1 MKMIKN
7 LVSKINYCHIIWFFF
22 FLILLIFTIPE
33 AVNIGQRII
42 NSFICF
48 GKNMWI
54 YFYFIFVGDYPDI
67 AINGSWMFIDTNSD
81 IINGI
86 LPIEFEYFLEQLIA
100 IITLPFNGL
109 IFNYWWNQVFNKI
122 LIIFRF
128 STLILLIG
136 LEIYILFQ
144 QYFSP
149 REFDKAKMDVETK
162 PKRIFLKISKP
173 FKIAFNYL
181 INKIKQFN

>member
-81 IINGI
+81 LINGI
-86 LPIEFEYFLEQLIA
+86 LPIELNIEADLLDDIDVCFDD
-100 IITLPFNGL
+100 
-109 IFNYWWNQVFNKI
+109 K
-122 LIIFRF
+122 
-128 STLILLIG
+128 LILV
-136 LEIYILFQ
+136 
-144 QYFSP
+144 
-149 REFDKAKMDVETK
+149 KN
-162 PKRIFLKISKP
+162 ISKN
-173 FKIAFNYL
+173 KKYSIVNTLTKEEMNL
-181 INKIKQFN
+181 INCGGLLNTF

>member
-54 YFYFIFVGDYPDI
+54 YFYFIFVGD
-67 AINGSWMFIDTNSD
+67 SFFI
-81 IINGI
+81 
-86 LPIEFEYFLEQLIA
+86 IEHEFMNIDETRT
-100 IITLPFNGL
+100 ITRPTE
-109 IFNYWWNQVFNKI
+109 IF
-122 LIIFRF
+122 IIFLTF
-128 STLILLIG
+128 FVIILFTFLFA
-136 LEIYILFQ
+136 IYI
-144 QYFSP
+144 
-149 REFDKAKMDVETK
+149 
-162 PKRIFLKISKP
+162 I
-173 FKIAFNYL
+173 
-181 INKIKQFN
+181 

>member
-1 MKMIKN
+1 MIKN

-109 IFNYWWNQVFNKI
+109 IFNYWWNQLFNKI

-149 REFDKAKMDVETK
+149 REFDKAKK
-162 PKRIFLKISKP
+162 
-173 FKIAFNYL
+173 
-181 INKIKQFN
+181 

>member
-81 IINGI
+81 
-86 LPIEFEYFLEQLIA
+86 
-100 IITLPFNGL
+100 
-109 IFNYWWNQVFNKI
+109 
-122 LIIFRF
+122 
-128 STLILLIG
+128 
-136 LEIYILFQ
+136 
-144 QYFSP
+144 
-149 REFDKAKMDVETK
+149 
-162 PKRIFLKISKP
+162 
-173 FKIAFNYL
+173 L
-181 INKIKQFN
+181 IN